1 MYKNAPLDKSSDDDD
16 EDDDD
21 DDDDDGMKHYLALC
35 HIAWHAWCFYQFTVI
50 T

>member
-1 MYKNAPLDKSSDDDD
+1 MYFMYKNAPLDKSSDDYD

-35 HIAWHAWCFYQFTVI
+35 HIAWHA
-50 T
+50 

>member
-35 HIAWHAWCFYQFTVI
+35 HIAWHA
-50 T
+50 

>member
-1 MYKNAPLDKSSDDDD
+1 MYFMYKNAPLDKSSDDDD

-35 HIAWHAWCFYQFTVI
+35 HIAWHA
-50 T
+50 